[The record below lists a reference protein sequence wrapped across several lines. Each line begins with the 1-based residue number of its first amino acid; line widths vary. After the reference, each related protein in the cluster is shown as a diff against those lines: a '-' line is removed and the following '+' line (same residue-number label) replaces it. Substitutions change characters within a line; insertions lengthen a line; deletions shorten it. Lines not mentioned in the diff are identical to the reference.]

1 MADYTAIVE
10 AGQALV
16 ELLRDHLTP
25 EPLANRELIAL
36 CSPHESENNQLTV
49 YLYHLEEDAR
59 HATSGYYQVD
69 QNTQRRSPAQLILRY
84 LVTAH
89 SKAPVQRRQAEQH
102 RMLGAVIQTI
112 RDHPILS
119 TRYLSGSLAEEQA
132 QLHITI
138 ERIPLEQMLKIWND
152 TSGEYRVSLAVMV
165 TGVTIGSRQERSITR
180 VTEVTVDTRQMTGGS
195 T

>member
-49 YLYHLEEDAR
+49 YLYHLEEDVR

-69 QNTQRRSPAQLILRY
+69 QNTQRRSPAQFILRY

-152 TSGEYRVSLAVMV
+152 TSGEYRVSLAVMM